1 MTRTIASTL
10 CISFGICIATLATGM
25 PANAAD
31 HDKVTFNIDKW
42 RKPGSNNAG
51 LIDITVDNKNDFALT
66 AIRLRCD
73 YTVKAGGKKI
83 EAEQTVPLKLKANT
97 KKTFKKTKFPF
108 IDTAT
113 ADGSCRII
121 GATK

>member
-1 MTRTIASTL
+1 MTRNIAFTL
-10 CISFGICIATLATGM
+10 CLTLATFVVAT
-25 PANAAD
+25 PVRAAD
-31 HDKVTFNIDKW
+31 HDKVTFTIDQW

-51 LIDITVDNKNDFALT
+51 LIDITVDNKNDFALS

-108 IDTAT
+108 IDTAA
-113 ADGSCRII
+113 ADGSCKII
-121 GATK
+121 SATK